1 MKNEKIYKGLKV
13 LGIRILCEMLGEKYD
28 SKHNEINKKRV
39 GQYCEFHYEGKFVIV
54 DEVFEIPKLYKKNSY
69 EHKYEVGDVLFPNY
83 GVLLVNE
90 KKYITHTNGKKSRGY
105 DVTCQ
110 ICRFQFDIL
119 ESTLDQMGGCSV
131 CSHHKVLK
139 DYNDMWTTNQE
150 LASLLA
156 NPEDGFLYTE
166 KSNKKLN
173 WKCPD
178 CGHII
183 NNKSPATVGA
193 QGLACPKCSDGIS
206 YPNKFM
212 FNILTQLD
220 EDFIP
225 EKKFDWCIFKKY
237 NSNED
242 TYGLYDFVIEN
253 KKLIIEMDGGLNH
266 KDGKAYKNDEEKMKE
281 ALYKDHMKDVLAK
294 KNGYIILRINC
305 KYFDIK
311 DRKKKC
317 IDGIINSELNKIYNL
332 NSVDWNT
339 AHTYSLKS
347 KIYEVCTLY
356 NNGLLASQICEH
368 VKLSLTTVCNYL
380 QQGNESGLC
389 KYTGKVKL
397 NKKFLENIGYNI
409 FTRKELEDAKIDYVC
424 SYYNEH
430 NNMSND
436 ELIENL
442 DMCLAT
448 LLKYLKKGAELGLC
462 NYNVEKSIKQS
473 KIKSGKTRRKIKT
486 ESPAKAYGDFFNLEL
501 DETNKSA

>member
-13 LGIRILCEMLGEKYD
+13 LGIKTLCEILGEKYD
-28 SKHNEINKKRV
+28 SKHNEANKKRV
-39 GQYCEFHYEGKFVIV
+39 GQYCDFHYEGKFVIV

-69 EHKYEVGDVLFPNY
+69 KHKYEVGDVLFPNY
-83 GVLLVNE
+83 GALLVNE
-90 KKYITHTNGKKSRGY
+90 KKYITHKNGKRSRGY

-110 ICRFQFDIL
+110 ICRYQFDIL

-139 DYNDMWTTNQE
+139 GYNDMWTTNQE
-150 LASLLA
+150 MASWLA
-156 NPEDGFLYTE
+156 NPEEGYLYAE

-178 CGHII
+178 CGYII
-183 NNKSPATVGA
+183 ENKTPATVEN

-212 FNILTQLD
+212 FNVLTQLN
-220 EDFIP
+220 EDFTP

-281 ALYKDHMKDVLAK
+281 SLYKDHMKDVLAE
-294 KNGYIILRINC
+294 KNGYTILRIDC

-311 DRKKKC
+311 DRKEKC
-317 IDGIINSELNKIYNL
+317 IDGIINSELNEIYNF
-332 NSVDWNT
+332 NNVDWNM

-347 KIYEVCTLY
+347 KVYEVCTLY
-356 NNGLLASQICEH
+356 NNGLLPSQISNI
-368 VKLSLTTVCNYL
+368 VKLSITSIYNYL

-389 KYTGKVKL
+389 NYTNKIIL
-397 NKKFLENIGYNI
+397 NKKFLQGIGYIINNK
-409 FTRKELEDAKIDYVC
+409 KELEDAKLDYIC

-430 NNMSND
+430 NDMLLD
-436 ELIENL
+436 EISENIKV
-442 DMCLAT
+442 CRTT
-448 LLKYLKKGAELGLC
+448 LWKYLKKGAELGLC
-462 NYNVEKSIKQS
+462 NYSVEESVKQS
-473 KIKSGKTRRKIKT
+473 KIKSGETRRKVDQ
-486 ESPAKAYGDFFNLEL
+486 EFPDKAFGDFFNLEL
-501 DETNKSA
+501 DETNK